1 MNQQEPATSTTGPLT
16 VAVVIL
22 NWNGQ
27 SFLEKFLPSVMAST
41 YPHLEIIVADNAS
54 TDHSVAWLTQRYPQI
69 RLIQNPKNTGYAGG
83 YNEALKQVQSDMY
96 VLLNSDV
103 EVTPGWIEPIVALM
117 QRDTSI
123 AACQPKIRAYHQ
135 KELFEY
141 AGASGGFIDRFGY
154 PFTRGRVFDIIEQD
168 HGQYDD
174 AIPCF
179 WATGAALF
187 IRSKDFHAAGGFDEA
202 FFAHQEEIDLC
213 WRLQHTG
220 KKIYVQPLSV
230 VYHVGGG
237 TLPQGNN
244 RKSFLNFRNNLMML
258 HKNLYGVS
266 AFFIIAFRLLLD
278 GLAAWRALFSG
289 QPGTFG
295 AIFWSHVAYLRW
307 MLTAKKQRV
316 RPQHTHTPHGLYT
329 GSIVW
334 DYFIL
339 KKTRFSEIVS
349 FK

>member
-1 MNQQEPATSTTGPLT
+1 MNQQAQTTTTTGPFT

-27 SFLEKFLPSVMAST
+27 SFLEKFLPSVLAST
-41 YPHLEIIVADNAS
+41 YPHLEVIVADNAS
-54 TDHSVAWLTQRYPQI
+54 TDDSVSWLKQHYPQI
-69 RLIQNPKNTGYAGG
+69 RLIQNEKNAGYAGG
-83 YNEALKQVQSDMY
+83 YNEALKHVQSNVY

-103 EVTPGWIEPIVALM
+103 EVTPGWIEPIVELM
-117 QRDTSI
+117 QTDESI
-123 AACQPKIRAYHQ
+123 AACQPKIRSYHQ

-168 HGQYDD
+168 HGQYND

-213 WRLQHTG
+213 WRLQLAG
-220 KKIYVQPLSV
+220 KQIYVQPLSV

-244 RKSFLNFRNNLMML
+244 RKTFLNFRNNLMML
-258 HKNLYGVS
+258 HKNLFGMH
-266 AFFIIAFRLLLD
+266 AFLTIVFRLLLD
-278 GLAAWRALFSG
+278 GVAAWRSLFSG
-289 QPGTFG
+289 LPGTFG
-295 AIFWSHVAYLRW
+295 AVFWAHIAYVRW
-307 MLTAKKQRV
+307 MLTAKKKPVPTRKKKPLSGMYQ
-316 RPQHTHTPHGLYT
+316 

-334 DYFIL
+334 DYFIR
-339 KKTRFSEIVS
+339 KKTRFSEIVHP
-349 FK
+349 K